1 MFETIE
7 FIRVFSIRKVI
18 SYHWLYKKNRHNV
31 VYNGLG
37 INRMVNDELINSK
50 SRYKKEQLILQ
61 KTAFHDT
68 NSSLLHCKRIYNDN
82 EKHINCLI
90 LMFK

>member
-1 MFETIE
+1 M
-7 FIRVFSIRKVI
+7 RVFSIRKVI

-61 KTAFHDT
+61 KTVFHDT

-82 EKHINCLI
+82 EKHVNCLI

>member
-1 MFETIE
+1 MA
-7 FIRVFSIRKVI
+7 
-18 SYHWLYKKNRHNV
+18 
-31 VYNGLG
+31 
-37 INRMVNDELINSK
+37 NDELINSK

-82 EKHINCLI
+82 EKHVNCLI